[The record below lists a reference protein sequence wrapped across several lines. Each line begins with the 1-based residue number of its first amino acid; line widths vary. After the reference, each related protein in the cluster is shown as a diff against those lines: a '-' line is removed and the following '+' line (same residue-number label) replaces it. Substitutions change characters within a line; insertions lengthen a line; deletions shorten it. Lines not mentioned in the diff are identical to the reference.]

1 MRLWALREL
10 RETAGRYAAG
20 VAVVAVVAAFAV
32 LLLETIEVFVRMLAT
47 TDMGDA
53 APVRAALTSVGLVF
67 LGIAVLTAAIVI
79 SGTFATV
86 YAGRRRDIALLR
98 LVGATSAQV
107 RRASRIDGLAVGLAG
122 AVAGIAAGILISLG
136 AIGILNASLG
146 IGLEFAW
153 TPQLVVVPLVVC
165 VAVSALAASS
175 GAKVVARVSPAEG
188 ARSDGGGTQLPAAVA
203 RGRGIAGVVLF
214 VVGGA
219 ILALG
224 LIAGLVSPFGLLIA
238 FPGGVLSI
246 VGVILGASAL
256 TAPIVAA
263 VTRLLRGRGEY
274 LLAGANLR
282 ANAVRTA
289 RTIVSVLIGVTLVTM
304 FTVAGE
310 MYLAQTRAYFGD
322 AVEFEAVAQFITVM
336 LVVVYVLTA
345 FSVLVAAI
353 GLGSNLS
360 LSVLQRQREIA
371 VLRSVGLT
379 SGQAQRMVLVESV
392 VVAGIGAVL
401 GLALGVL
408 YGFVGANST
417 FGSQGFS
424 GPVLSPW
431 FVVAVLG
438 GAVAFSVLAS
448 LLPGRRAAR
457 VHPAEALRDA

>member
-10 RETAGRYAAG
+10 RESAGRYAAG

-32 LLLETIEVFVRMLAT
+32 LLLETIEVFVRALST
-47 TDMGDA
+47 TGMQDA

-98 LVGATSAQV
+98 LVGATSGQI
-107 RRASRIDGLAVGLAG
+107 RRASRIDGLAVGAAG
-122 AVAGIAAGILISLG
+122 AIAGIATGILVSAA
-136 AIGILNASLG
+136 AIGILNG
-146 IGLEFAW
+146 VFGTGLEFAW
-153 TPQLVVVPLVVC
+153 TPQLVIVPAVVC
-165 VAVSALAASS
+165 LAVSTLAASS

-188 ARSDGGGTQLPAAVA
+188 ARSDAGSTQLPAPAA
-203 RGRGIAGVVLF
+203 RRRGIAGIVLAF
-214 VVGGA
+214 LGSGF
-219 ILALG
+219 LALG
-224 LIAGLVSPFGLLIA
+224 VIVGLVSPFGLLIA

-246 VGVILGASAL
+246 VGIILGAPAFI
-256 TAPIVAA
+256 APIVGG
-263 VTRLLRGRGEY
+263 VTRLLRRRGAD

-282 ANAVRTA
+282 ANPVRTA
-289 RTIVSVLIGVTLVTM
+289 RTVVSVLIGVTLVTM

-322 AVEFEAVAQFITVM
+322 AVELEQVAQFITVM
-336 LVVVYVLTA
+336 LIVVYVLTA

-379 SGQAQRMVLVESV
+379 ARQARRMVLVESV

-401 GLALGVL
+401 GLLLGVL

-417 FGSQGFS
+417 FGVQGFG

-438 GAVAFSVLAS
+438 GAVGFSVLAS
-448 LLPGRRAAR
+448 ILPGRRAGR
-457 VHPAEALRDA
+457 VHPAEALRDS